1 MALFNEHWRQKCQV
15 WVSYFLPRNNFWFL
29 LMCHS
34 IWANFIPN
42 CPCLIPDEIKES
54 LNQLFL
60 IQMTGKTLE
69 GKWWP
74 WMPQMGYLQ
83 LLPKWKGGD
92 VTQTLFELIV
102 LSILEDGAS
111 LVAQLVKNLPAMW
124 ETWVWSLLGRSPGE
138 GSHYPRQCSG
148 LENSMDCTVH
158 GVTKSWTRMSN
169 FHLEDRSS
177 LNWGS
182 VSWRREGSCKKP
194 QLPSCYLRAW
204 LFSLSSRASC
214 PVGETGS
221 RENCGSPSFQ
231 ARVAGGAE
239 SLQRRHCVLSIV
251 EGGLLLVED
260 FIELHNGSALEK
272 MAFSSEITEISSSFL
287 VNLDPL
293 TY

>member
-15 WVSYFLPRNNFWFL
+15 WVSHFLPRNNFWFL
-29 LMCHS
+29 LICHN

-111 LVAQLVKNLPAMW
+111 LVAQWVKNLPAMW

-138 GSHYPRQCSG
+138 GSCYPFQCSG

-158 GVTKSWTRMSN
+158 GVTKSWTRPSN
-169 FHLEDRSS
+169 FHLDDRSS

-182 VSWRREGSCKKP
+182 LSWRRFLQKATASKLLFKSLAFFSEQQSFTTGRWDGIKGELWLSLIPGSCGGWSWEP
-194 QLPSCYLRAW
+194 AAQTL
-204 LFSLSSRASC
+204 C
-214 PVGETGS
+214 PLHS
-221 RENCGSPSFQ
+221 W
-231 ARVAGGAE
+231 GGPA
-239 SLQRRHCVLSIV
+239 L
-251 EGGLLLVED
+251 GGG
-260 FIELHNGSALEK
+260 FYRIA
-272 MAFSSEITEISSSFL
+272 
-287 VNLDPL
+287 
-293 TY
+293 